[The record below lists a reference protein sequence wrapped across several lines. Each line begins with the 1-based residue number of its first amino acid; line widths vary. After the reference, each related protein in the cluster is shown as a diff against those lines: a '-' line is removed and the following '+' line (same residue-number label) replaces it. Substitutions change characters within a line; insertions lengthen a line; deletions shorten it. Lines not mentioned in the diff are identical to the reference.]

1 MHTSAIIIGAL
12 SAVTAYAKPVAQNG
26 RWSPEWENR
35 NAEVS
40 GPAPSAVS
48 AAASSIQSFS
58 LLGVPTATPNPSP
71 NAMLVAQLITAPS
84 ASDRITLLNDAK
96 GNGTADFKVRDLQYC
111 IQTLY

>member
-26 RWSPEWENR
+26 RWTPEWVNR

-48 AAASSIQSFS
+48 AAASLQSFS

-84 ASDRITLLNDAK
+84 AADRITLLNDAK
-96 GNGTADFKVRDLQYC
+96 GNGTADFKVRDFQYC